1 MASLVPK
8 QEKKLIT
15 DAWALQTWKVALLTS
30 TFVYNHVVHSTYA
43 SLTNQVVGTGYTA
56 GGETLLLK
64 TSDYVDST
72 TVMFDAVDPHWGPG
86 ATFSNVKFVA
96 CYDDV
101 TAGKPLR
108 ALFEFTAAQS
118 CTDSTFT
125 VQWHANGLV
134 RIL

>member
-8 QEKKLIT
+8 QEKKLTT
-15 DAWALQTWKVALLTS
+15 DAWKLQTWKVALLTS
-30 TFVYNHVVHSTYA
+30 TFAYNHAVHSTYA
-43 SLTNQVVGTGYTA
+43 SLTNELVGTGYTL
-56 GGETLLLK
+56 GGATLAEK
-64 TSDYVDST
+64 QSDYVDSA
-72 TVMFDAVDPHWGPG
+72 TVKLDADDLSWGPG
-86 ATFSNVKFVA
+86 ATFTNVKFAA

-118 CTDSTFT
+118 CTNSTFT
-125 VQWHANGLV
+125 VQWHANGMV